1 LHRLGGLAASL
12 LGGLLIFTG
21 GLHVDS
27 ALAGQVPAVSA
38 VPEAPA
44 PGYTPRFVTQ
54 TDERPPW
61 EDCLWAS
68 GAMLLDKW
76 THGRIQPDR
85 ERLRAASRDFR
96 GGSTFADLARAA
108 SRRYGWRPR
117 WSPDGGDPL
126 TWRGLLDRLAKGGG
140 AVIAGDYGDL
150 GNPFIRWSRS
160 YAADPHAAG
169 HAMYVERYDAAHD
182 RIWLMDP
189 LGRGGYSGEWAPAR
203 RIYAFIWKRRGHVF
217 AMATPTPPARSATGY
232 VPGPLALAAGSHRS
246 GETVAVAL
254 PFTAKGPW
262 PLPELQLDA
271 KWEPIAA
278 DGLATPT
285 PEPAQPDPGAQPM
298 TPSALVVSTA
308 DPALFDDRQSA
319 GTVTVPASL
328 MLSGEIVLPGEPGL
342 WRMTAAIE
350 RRDGRA
356 LPKSWQQPPLEL
368 RVWGD
373 RGAVVTP
380 VAPAGASIT
389 AGDPVEM
396 TLMIENAG
404 RLPWSA
410 ALVGPQLGEAALDA
424 ATELDVAWVRSD
436 GVTLAALPPMTLTA
450 PSAAQQTL
458 NLGLF
463 APKFP
468 GSYELRVDVRDGQ
481 GSLLAPEAAIIDL
494 PLLVDPA
501 PMPTLLPVVNQ

>member
-1 LHRLGGLAASL
+1 LHRLGGLAAIL
-12 LGGLLIFTG
+12 LGGLLILG
-21 GLHVDS
+21 GLHVD
-27 ALAGQVPAVSA
+27 LAAAGELAAVSA

-76 THGRIQPDR
+76 THGRIHPDR
-85 ERLRAASRDFR
+85 QRLRAASRDFR

-108 SRRYGWRPR
+108 ARLYGWRPR

-126 TWRGLLDRLAKGGG
+126 TWRELLDRLARGGG

-217 AMATPTPPARSATGY
+217 AMATPAPPARSATGY
-232 VPGPLALAAGSHRS
+232 VPGSLALAAGSYRS
-246 GETVAVAL
+246 GETGAVVL
-254 PFTAKGPW
+254 PFTGKGPW
-262 PLPELQLDA
+262 PLPDLQVATSWELVA
-271 KWEPIAA
+271 P

-285 PEPAQPDPGAQPM
+285 PEPTKADPGAQPI
-298 TPSALVVSTA
+298 TRSALVVSTA
-308 DPALFDDRQSA
+308 DPALIDDRQSSGSA
-319 GTVTVPASL
+319 MRPVSL
-328 MLSGEIVLPGEPGL
+328 MLSSEIALPSEPGL
-342 WRMTAAIE
+342 WRMSSLIE
-350 RRDGRA
+350 RRDGRD
-356 LPKSWQQPPLEL
+356 LPKSWQQPPLQV

-373 RGAVVTP
+373 RGAFVLAFAPAEP
-380 VAPAGASIT
+380 VAAGEPLQLTVMVENAGLMPWSDA
-389 AGDPVEM
+389 AGDPR
-396 TLMIENAG
+396 LAENDVDPA
-404 RLPWSA
+404 P
-410 ALVGPQLGEAALDA
+410 
-424 ATELDVAWVRSD
+424 ELDVAWVAED
-436 GVTLAALPPMTLTA
+436 GTLSAAHAPMTMTA
-450 PSAAQQTL
+450 ASGAQQTVT
-458 NLGLF
+458 LGLV
-463 APKFP
+463 APALSGTYQVRF
-468 GSYELRVDVRDGQ
+468 DVRDGW
-481 GSLLAPEAAIIDL
+481 GSLLAPEFAVVGLDL
-494 PLLVDPA
+494 VVGPASVPSLL
-501 PMPTLLPVVNQ
+501 TIGKQ